1 RIILVG
7 DHRQLP
13 PIGPGR
19 PFADIVA
26 RLQPNHIGTLFPKVG
41 KGYAELTLN
50 WRQGRSAPD
59 TRLAAWFGGGDP
71 GPGEEQI
78 FNELASFGPADR
90 VQVHPWSTAE
100 ECHELLINVI
110 QTELKLCGPDD
121 VLGFDRSL
129 GGSESNAYCY
139 FNRTW
144 DKGGVGNAAEAWQI
158 LSPV

>member
-1 RIILVG
+1 TGKARVRMEQAAKSKRLNLSGQTIAGYLLESDRYVPDTGRYRMLGPSAPKGKVVDTVIIDEASMLTEEMLAAVLEAVGGAKRIILVG

-71 GPGEEQI
+71 GP
-78 FNELASFGPADR
+78 
-90 VQVHPWSTAE
+90 
-100 ECHELLINVI
+100 
-110 QTELKLCGPDD
+110 
-121 VLGFDRSL
+121 
-129 GGSESNAYCY
+129 
-139 FNRTW
+139 
-144 DKGGVGNAAEAWQI
+144 
-158 LSPV
+158 